1 MKTKPS
7 CGSGRA
13 LVSALAAAVSIGAVH
28 AQSSSEQTSKAS
40 QLLSEVV
47 VTATRS
53 PRIED
58 TIPASITVLSASDI
72 EKTNAQTVSD
82 VLRFQ
87 AGIQVSDLLG
97 TKRSPSV
104 DLRGFGEN
112 AVNNTLVLVNG
123 RRLNSAD
130 IPEVD
135 WTTIPLE
142 RVDRLEIVR
151 GGASVLY
158 GDKAVGGVINIIT
171 KKGGDKPR
179 VTSDTAVGSFNAFRQ
194 ALSTS
199 GSLGAVSY
207 GLNTSYASTDG
218 YRDNSYL
225 RNKTLGL
232 DLGYHSAMP
241 FSLDTSFGIKEDRYG
256 MPGAVQPGMTR
267 TSTLTPTNYG
277 ETKAAYFQA
286 TPRLRI
292 DDNLK
297 LELGLNLSE
306 TEYGYSYS
314 GAQSRWKVVE
324 FGIQP
329 NFDFTWASG
338 GVATHHTKLGFD
350 YNNVKRTPLQN
361 DFSFASNV
369 FRDDFAVF
377 ITDTIELI
385 PKRLFLDLGYRRA
398 VVMYDV
404 NSPANRTFSLNLF
417 KSGISYVYAERSKLF
432 FSADRSFR
440 THLLSGE
447 WAPTVLPP
455 QTSWQFQAGMKHSL
469 GNRLT
474 ASCTA
479 FQINTNDEIFYDPKP
494 LAVGGFGQTLN
505 YPKTRRQGVE
515 LSMESDPL
523 ESLHLFVSYTLTN
536 PTLGSG
542 AYHGKKIPM
551 VAPHSFQSG
560 ATWSPLKELDVDL
573 RARWL
578 SGRYAISDWANVQPR
593 WEGGEFFVAD
603 AKVVLRPVPLLKLY
617 VGINNIFNKTYS
629 DAGWAGNGDPA
640 ALYPSPK
647 RNFIGG
653 LAFTTEF

>member
-1 MKTKPS
+1 M
-7 CGSGRA
+7 
-13 LVSALAAAVSIGAVH
+13 
-28 AQSSSEQTSKAS
+28 
-40 QLLSEVV
+40 
-47 VTATRS
+47 TATRS
-53 PRIED
+53 PRSED
-58 TIPASITVLSASDI
+58 TIPASITVLHAVDI

-82 VLRFQ
+82 VLRLQ
-87 AGIQVSDLLG
+87 GGVQVSDLFG

-104 DLRGFGEN
+104 DLRGFGET

-130 IPEVD
+130 IGEVD

-142 RVDRLEIVR
+142 RIERLEIVR

-171 KKGGDKPR
+171 KKGGGKPQ

-207 GLNTSYASTDG
+207 GLNSSYASTDG
-218 YRDNSYL
+218 YRENSYL

-232 DLGYHSAMP
+232 DLGYHSAAP

-256 MPGAVQPGMTR
+256 MPGAVQQAMIR
-267 TSTLTPTNYG
+267 TATLTPADYG
-277 ETKAAYFQA
+277 ETKSAYFQA

-292 DDNLK
+292 DEDLK
-297 LELGLNLSE
+297 LELGLNFSE

-314 GAQSRWKVVE
+314 GRQSRWKVVE
-324 FGIQP
+324 LGIQP
-329 NFDFTWASG
+329 NVDLQWTSG
-338 GVATHHTKLGFD
+338 GGLEHHTKLGFD
-350 YNNVKRTPLQN
+350 YNNVKRSPLQN

-369 FRDDFAVF
+369 FRDDLALF
-377 ITDTIELI
+377 ITDTTALI

-404 NSPANRTFSLNLF
+404 NSPPGRTFSLNLF
-417 KSGISYVYAERSKLF
+417 KGGLSYVYAERSKLF

-440 THLLSGE
+440 TQLLSGE
-447 WAPTVLPP
+447 WALTILPP
-455 QTSWQFQAGMKHSL
+455 QTSWQVQAGAKHSF
-469 GNRLT
+469 GNRLS

-479 FQINTNDEIFYDPKP
+479 FQINTSDEIFFDPTP
-494 LAVGGFGQTLN
+494 LGVGGFGRNLN
-505 YPKTRRQGVE
+505 YPKTRREGAE
-515 LSMESDPL
+515 FSLESDPL
-523 ESLHLFVSYTLTN
+523 KSLHLFVSYTLTN
-536 PTLGSG
+536 PKLGIG
-542 AYHGKKIPM
+542 AYRGKKIPM
-551 VAPHSFQSG
+551 VAPHHLQSG
-560 ATWSPLKELDVDL
+560 GTWSPLKELDVDL

-578 SGRYAISDWANVQPR
+578 SGRYAISDWANLQPG
-593 WEGGEFFVAD
+593 WEGGQFFVAD
-603 AKVVLRPVPLLKLY
+603 AKVVFRPMPLLKIY
-617 VGINNIFNKTYS
+617 VGVNNLFNRAYS
-629 DAGWAGNGDPA
+629 EAGWAGNGDPA

-653 LAFTTEF
+653 FAFTMEL